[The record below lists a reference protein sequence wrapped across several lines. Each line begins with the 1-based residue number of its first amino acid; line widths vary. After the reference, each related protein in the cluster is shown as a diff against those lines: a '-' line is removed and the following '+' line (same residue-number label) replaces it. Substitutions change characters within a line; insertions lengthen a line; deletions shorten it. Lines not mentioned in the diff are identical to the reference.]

1 MEGSAVPFGSEVRNG
16 DSRGRKEGRKMMG
29 VSRIEGVWKEKR
41 GRLIWLRGV
50 CKAKTTIWYV
60 TFSN

>member
-1 MEGSAVPFGSEVRNG
+1 VALSLSVLKLETEIREE
-16 DSRGRKEGRKMMG
+16 GRKEGRKMRG

-50 CKAKTTIWYV
+50 CKAKTTIWYG
-60 TFSN
+60 TLSN